1 DPLRTLAD
9 RFRGCETLRTHI
21 DPRMLRAAVMAQ
33 ERARPAMHGQMR
45 IASFAMS
52 GPAATRAKEHRRI
65 APAIQEQHDL
75 SAGVEVPVHG
85 EQRRRRNALR
95 LCVPAQVDER
105 PPRRLSP
112 RGGAFRKSGEPFRF
126 LARTVERLE
135 RRRRRPE
142 YDRNVIA
149 LRTHDRE
156 IACRIAKAFVLLE

>member
-1 DPLRTLAD
+1 FEIAALANAVSIEARDARVWKRFGDRLFDPLRTLAD

-112 RGGAFRKSGEPFRF
+112 
-126 LARTVERLE
+126 
-135 RRRRRPE
+135 
-142 YDRNVIA
+142 
-149 LRTHDRE
+149 
-156 IACRIAKAFVLLE
+156 